1 MNCLWCFE
9 SIIQKHTWSTIFTL
23 SAMKG
28 LCPVCRESL
37 MILHTNR
44 CTRCSRESVSEV
56 CSDCL
61 VWEQQGQFL
70 DWNVSV
76 FKYEGAV
83 RDMLYKWKYRGD
95 YELGYAFEREYSK
108 GFAKVRKRAGK
119 NAVIVPVPL
128 SEERLSE
135 RGFNQAEMLA
145 GFLKVKKSVVL
156 KRRHSEKQSKKSRS
170 ERLASENP
178 FQMQESIQT
187 PVILVDDIYTTGS
200 TLHQAAAVL
209 KQNGAP
215 FVAGYTLIRS

>member
-1 MNCLWCFE
+1 
-9 SIIQKHTWSTIFTL
+9 
-23 SAMKG
+23 
-28 LCPVCRESL
+28 
-37 MILHTNR
+37 
-44 CTRCSRESVSEV
+44 
-56 CSDCL
+56 
-61 VWEQQGQFL
+61 
-70 DWNVSV
+70 
-76 FKYEGAV
+76 
-83 RDMLYKWKYRGD
+83 MLYKWKYRGD